1 MARIGGV
8 AAGAAELRLHDG
20 VAQMAGAGT
29 LPQFRRR
36 GVQMSLLSTR
46 LAAAAAA
53 GCDLAVV
60 TVQPGSKSQENVQ
73 RHGFQLL
80 YARCILV
87 RSA

>member
-1 MARIGGV
+1 M
-8 AAGAAELRLHDG
+8 RLCDG

-29 LPQFRRR
+29 LPAFRRR
-36 GVQMSLLSTR
+36 GVQTSLLSAR

-53 GCDLAVV
+53 GSDLAVV

-80 YARCILV
+80 YARSILI
-87 RSA
+87 RPA